1 MNQKTKK
8 YGILFLMGLL
18 ALIGSVNAQE
28 IKVNAKLDTNLIL
41 IGDQLKFRIEVE
53 QDRDI
58 FVELPV
64 FNDTIASSI
73 EIVDRSEPDTTFL
86 TDKIIRLEQEYT
98 LTSFDSGFHI
108 IPAIPFPFV
117 KESVKDTIL
126 SRPLL
131 LQVYTFQIDSV
142 TGITDIKP
150 PINTPVTFKEVVP
163 YILYSFAAILIIL
176 LIIWLI
182 IKFGKN
188 KAIPVIRQKPKEP
201 AHKIALRELD
211 LLQDKKLWQQ
221 SRFKEYHSSLTDII
235 RRYIEDRFDINAME
249 QTSNE
254 VLDSIKH
261 ANILSAENFEKLSQ
275 MLSIADFVKF
285 AKLKPLPDENEKS
298 LKYAYDFVLSTKLKA
313 DLTSAKVEKDV
324 STDESIDK
332 DINKTTD

>member
-1 MNQKTKK
+1 MNQILKT
-8 YGILFLMGLL
+8 YSLLLILIISAFN
-18 ALIGSVNAQE
+18 SVNAQE

-58 FVELPV
+58 YVELPV
-64 FNDTIASSI
+64 FNDTITNSI
-73 EIVDRSEPDTTFL
+73 EIVERSETDTTFL

-98 LTSFDSGFHI
+98 VTSFDSGFHV
-108 IPAIPFPFV
+108 IPSIPFPFV
-117 KESVKDTIL
+117 NQSIKDTIL

-150 PINTPVTFKEVVP
+150 PINTPITFKEIIP
-163 YILYSFAAILIIL
+163 YISYSLAGIIILL

-182 IKFGKN
+182 IRLRRN
-188 KAIPVIRQKPKEP
+188 KPITVIRQKPKEP

-211 LLQDKKLWQQ
+211 LLQEKKLWQQ
-221 SRFKEYHSSLTDII
+221 SKFKDYHSTLTDII

-254 VLDSIKH
+254 VLDAIKH
-261 ANILSAENFEKLSQ
+261 ANILSAENYEKLSQ

-285 AKLKPLPDENEKS
+285 AKLKPLPDENERSMKH
-298 LKYAYDFVLSTKLKA
+298 AYDFVLSTKVKT
-313 DLTSAKVEKDV
+313 DLTSTKTEKDDKTV
-324 STDESIDK
+324 NK
-332 DINKTTD
+332 DIEKTTD